1 MCIAMKKKRNPSA
14 SELTEHELLL
24 VEKTIAAIIAQDWEF
39 ISRVPKN
46 ALHNDENF
54 REYVTIANLRSS
66 DVPNNIADKIRV
78 TITGSGEDMVQ
89 VLLRQTGGEHGVV
102 LVFSRKHKTHDLR
115 LHFLFSTDARPSA
128 QPSEEAKDREGEIF
142 AIAEERTRSYDK
154 PTIADKDRALFLE
167 TASYINA
174 YEINPARSIT
184 EQQSRLTDGEA
195 AVVLGLAFI
204 LEVGNGGIS
213 QYLTNSSGDDAEL
226 ALRLFQ
232 RLGIKDAASPLDRA
246 KKIIFAGRPI
256 PTNDGERYEIVS
268 AWEMANEPDTD
279 RIVREIEGH
288 IGFGE
293 QIESQLGAYVRLNPK
308 EFPRSPH

>member
-1 MCIAMKKKRNPSA
+1 MCIAMKKKRNPTA
-14 SELTEHELLL
+14 SELTEDELLL

-39 ISRVPKN
+39 LSRVPKN
-46 ALHNDENF
+46 ALHNDKNF
-54 REYVTIANLRSS
+54 REYVTILNLRSS

-128 QPSEEAKDREGEIF
+128 QPSEEAKDREGEVF
-142 AIAEERTRSYDK
+142 AIAEERARSFDK

-174 YEINPARSIT
+174 YKINPARNISA
-184 EQQSRLTDGEA
+184 QRSGLTDGES
-195 AVVLGLAFI
+195 AVVLAHEFI
-204 LEVGNGGIS
+204 SEVSNGSIS

-226 ALRLFQ
+226 ALGLFHK
-232 RLGIKDAASPLDRA
+232 LGIDNAASALERA
-246 KKIIFAGRPI
+246 KKIIFGGRPI
-256 PTNDGERYEIVS
+256 PSDDAERYNIVS
-268 AWEMANEPDTD
+268 KWEEANEVEVD
-279 RIVREIEGH
+279 RIIREIEGDF
-288 IGFGE
+288 GFGE
-293 QIESQLGAYVRLNPK
+293 KIESQLAAYIRRHPDQ
-308 EFPRSPH
+308 FPQSSH

>member
-142 AIAEERTRSYDK
+142 AIAEERTRSLAP
-154 PTIADKDRALFLE
+154 PTRRGGAASWSHSHLAAFEPLQSSNSNRRSNPSGGSKARKSGAP
-167 TASYINA
+167 TAVGS
-174 YEINPARSIT
+174 PA
-184 EQQSRLTDGEA
+184 A
-195 AVVLGLAFI
+195 AVAEGVADLGS
-204 LEVGNGGIS
+204 EKV
-213 QYLTNSSGDDAEL
+213 D
-226 ALRLFQ
+226 
-232 RLGIKDAASPLDRA
+232 
-246 KKIIFAGRPI
+246 I
-256 PTNDGERYEIVS
+256 P
-268 AWEMANEPDTD
+268 
-279 RIVREIEGH
+279 
-288 IGFGE
+288 
-293 QIESQLGAYVRLNPK
+293 
-308 EFPRSPH
+308 PHVPA